1 MKLCNHGKKRRDEG
15 AGRGVVIGQR
25 YARYLSGSYTVE
37 LSPGLMSPPGEFGK
51 AFLLIS
57 VGIATLIGVVTAF
70 CSAAYSVHHN
80 Q

>member
-1 MKLCNHGKKRRDEG
+1 MKGREG
-15 AGRGVVIGQR
+15 VQGCE
-25 YARYLSGSYTVE
+25 RYLSGSYTVE

-51 AFLLIS
+51 AFLLTS